1 MKRWRKPL
9 AWIVAI
15 CMLIPL
21 MGVSA
26 LAEEKDAA
34 VPIDYQFEEVS
45 EEEISTDAEALSFD
59 PYSPLQWD
67 MKMIGMEEGWESGLN
82 GAGVRVGIV
91 DSGLSNLTLDIDQ
104 SRILKGKNLSP
115 IKLNFISPVM
125 DTVGHGTFIA
135 GIIGA
140 TRGNGVGIAG
150 MAPGVTFAPIKC
162 FNSLF
167 STPDAEIDGI
177 YAAVDEY
184 NCGVINLSSGTTS
197 NSAKMKQAVDYAIS
211 KGAIVISTVGNDG
224 NESYNYPGAYDNVI
238 AVGSVDKNMNVS
250 SFSNKN
256 DSVFVVAPGENVY
269 SLGRLPFTVTKSS
282 GTSFSAPFVSGL
294 AAMLKG
300 KYAQMTQE
308 DFQEILKR
316 SSLDLG
322 EEGYDTSYGYGLIQV
337 PVAIEAAADYFGE
350 PEPTEPIEPDVPI
363 DQQFTDVPQQAAT
376 QSLEPKLSFD
386 MYSPLQWD
394 MRQIGMREGW
404 NSGLSGKNVRVGI
417 IDTGVSTKTRDID
430 SSRLLAGK
438 NLVDESQNTEDTN
451 GHGTFIAGIIGATKG
466 NGVGIAGV
474 APGVTIVP
482 IKTST
487 GGKSNTGINARGI
500 YAAVDEFGCDVINIS
515 TGSERGTE
523 TLHNAIKYANSK
535 GVIVVCSTGNDGSEA
550 LHYPGAYEETI
561 GVGFTTLFKTASTFS
576 HHNESIFVTAPGSG
590 VVSLGTMPFVV
601 CISGGSSYAA
611 PFVTGLAALLKEK
624 YPDMT
629 KDDFAEILKMSSE
642 DLGESGYDTTYG
654 WGLLRVPQAIAAAD
668 VYFGNADPSHLN
680 GVVRNGLGWWLMK
693 DGLVD
698 LHANGIYQNPFGW
711 WKASDGKI
719 TFDETGIFQ
728 NENGWWRVENSKVDF
743 RANGIYQNPY
753 GWWKTTNGKVTFHEN
768 GVFQNAFGWWY
779 CRNSK
784 VDFGFT
790 GLASNKYGTWYI
802 RNGKVD
808 FTKNGK
814 VKYNGKTY
822 VVQNGKAR

>member
-1 MKRWRKPL
+1 M
-9 AWIVAI
+9 
-15 CMLIPL
+15 
-21 MGVSA
+21 
-26 LAEEKDAA
+26 
-34 VPIDYQFEEVS
+34 
-45 EEEISTDAEALSFD
+45 
-59 PYSPLQWD
+59 
-67 MKMIGMEEGWESGLN
+67 
-82 GAGVRVGIV
+82 
-91 DSGLSNLTLDIDQ
+91 
-104 SRILKGKNLSP
+104 
-115 IKLNFISPVM
+115 
-125 DTVGHGTFIA
+125 
-135 GIIGA
+135 
-140 TRGNGVGIAG
+140 
-150 MAPGVTFAPIKC
+150 
-162 FNSLF
+162 
-167 STPDAEIDGI
+167 
-177 YAAVDEY
+177 
-184 NCGVINLSSGTTS
+184 
-197 NSAKMKQAVDYAIS
+197 
-211 KGAIVISTVGNDG
+211 
-224 NESYNYPGAYDNVI
+224 
-238 AVGSVDKNMNVS
+238 
-250 SFSNKN
+250 
-256 DSVFVVAPGENVY
+256 
-269 SLGRLPFTVTKSS
+269 
-282 GTSFSAPFVSGL
+282 
-294 AAMLKG
+294 
-300 KYAQMTQE
+300 
-308 DFQEILKR
+308 
-316 SSLDLG
+316 
-322 EEGYDTSYGYGLIQV
+322 
-337 PVAIEAAADYFGE
+337 
-350 PEPTEPIEPDVPI
+350 
-363 DQQFTDVPQQAAT
+363 
-376 QSLEPKLSFD
+376 
-386 MYSPLQWD
+386 
-394 MRQIGMREGW
+394 
-404 NSGLSGKNVRVGI
+404 
-417 IDTGVSTKTRDID
+417 
-430 SSRLLAGK
+430 
-438 NLVDESQNTEDTN
+438 
-451 GHGTFIAGIIGATKG
+451 
-466 NGVGIAGV
+466 

-487 GGKSNTGINARGI
+487 DGKSNTGINARGI

-515 TGSERGTE
+515 TGSEKGSE
-523 TLHNAIKYANSK
+523 TRHNAIKYANSK
-535 GVIVVCSTGNDGSEA
+535 GVIVVCSTGNDGSEV

-601 CISGGSSYAA
+601 RISGGSSYAA

-654 WGLLRVPQAIAAAD
+654 WGFLRVPQAIAAAD

-680 GVVRNGLGWWLMK
+680 GVVRNDLGWWLMK

-822 VVQNGKAR
+822 VVQNGKVK